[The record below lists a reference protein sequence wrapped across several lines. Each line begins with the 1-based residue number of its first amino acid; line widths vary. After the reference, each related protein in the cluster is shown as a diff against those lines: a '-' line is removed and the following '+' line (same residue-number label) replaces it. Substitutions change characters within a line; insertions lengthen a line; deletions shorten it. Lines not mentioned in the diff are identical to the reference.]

1 MCPTVPHLVWQMS
14 ERGLIPLRNVWLGV
28 SVESQKYADERIP
41 LLLQTPAAV
50 RFLSV
55 EPQLEAV
62 SLAQPAPGH
71 SRHEGLVDPTNL
83 GVDWVIVGGESGPG
97 ARPFNLAWAESL
109 QAQCKAAGVAFFM
122 KQVGSVPMMSD
133 ELWRTAPTMR
143 LLSCAN
149 RNSVPDGYVPLK
161 TSDRKGGD
169 MSEWPES
176 LRVRE
181 FPA

>member
-1 MCPTVPHLVWQMS
+1 MKALSLTQWF
-14 ERGLIPLRNVWLGV
+14 GV
-28 SVESQKYADERIP
+28 SVEDQKRADERIS

-62 SLAQPAPGH
+62 SLDGGKGNGIWITCPRCSGDCSEPSEYGGGKACGRCFGKDGANQGTIAGI
-71 SRHEGLVDPTNL
+71 
-83 GVDWVIVGGESGPG
+83 DWVICGGESGPG

-109 QAQCKAAGVAFFM
+109 QAQCEAAGVAFFM
-122 KQVGSVPMMSD
+122 KQIGSNPRHNGDGMS
-133 ELWRTAPTMR
+133 LV
-143 LLSCAN
+143 S
-149 RNSVPDGYVPLK
+149 
-161 TSDRKGGD
+161 RKGGD
-169 MSEWPES
+169 PSEWPEQ